1 VFFYFLYA
9 GYFSQQKVGNGVTTS
24 FWSSNWIGN
33 DSLKVMFPRLY
44 SLSNQKESKAVD
56 LLESHEGIKE
66 WVFVWRRNLF
76 QWEQELVVLLRNLLE
91 SVVLSPEDD
100 CWCWL
105 PDPDKGFSV
114 NSSYKLLS
122 KELLTEGVVDVDLER
137 VLDSIWSSSAPSK
150 VIAFSWQLLYDRIS
164 TRSNLE
170 IRGIIGPE
178 LPWECVG
185 CVGKKE
191 TSCHLFLHCPCVMKV
206 WQEIFR
212 WLGVEIVIPSSLTIL
227 FEVLKASARNGKIR
241 KGFVLIWHASLWAIW
256 KARNEAN
263 FANGRFATLDIVE
276 SIKVSS
282 WKWSMSRLKIIPCLF
297 YEWTWD
303 PGDCL
308 LR

>member
-1 VFFYFLYA
+1 VIVFFYFLYA

-241 KGFVLIWHASLWAIW
+241 KGFVLI
-256 KARNEAN
+256 
-263 FANGRFATLDIVE
+263 
-276 SIKVSS
+276 
-282 WKWSMSRLKIIPCLF
+282 
-297 YEWTWD
+297 
-303 PGDCL
+303 
-308 LR
+308 